1 MKEIINM
8 AKIKCPFCSEEI
20 DERSVR
26 CGYCGKNPKNYH
38 GQPISHNESET
49 ENSITSTNSEEYNN
63 TSRQKQQI
71 IGQQLRFVRTGII
84 LRNSPTEI
92 TFNSDSFTVKKAL
105 SKKEV
110 RYSSITSVE
119 RKNSINGMNLM
130 LGIAL
135 ALLALVLFSGGE
147 PLFGIIGA
155 VGAILNFV
163 SMRESA
169 MIIKASADSMTV
181 KFRRNSEEA
190 NKFIEHIEIMRKAD

>member
-1 MKEIINM
+1 M

-20 DERSVR
+20 DESSVR
-26 CGYCGKNPKNYH
+26 CGFCGKNPKSYH
-38 GQPISHNESET
+38 GQPISHNKAET
-49 ENSITSTNSEEYNN
+49 ESVSTSADSEEYNS
-63 TSRQKQQI
+63 TSSQKQQI

-105 SKKEV
+105 SNKEV

-119 RKNSINGMNLM
+119 RKNSTNGMNLM
-130 LGIAL
+130 FGIAL
-135 ALLALVLFSGGE
+135 ALLALVLFGGSE

-169 MIIKASADSMTV
+169 IIIKASADSMTV

-190 NKFIEHIEIMRKAD
+190 NRFIEYIEIMRKAG